1 MASERQ
7 ASICSALLEHQ
18 VDPRNLFFGIVS
30 SAIECCV
37 DISPDDA
44 NLDLSSL

>member
-30 SAIECCV
+30 SAI
-37 DISPDDA
+37 SPDDA